1 MAIQTIPITTVSETI
16 TYTSTNNT
24 AVTFM
29 SLCNYEAVDVVCDIH
44 VISPAAVAAPGNLL
58 IKQITIVPG
67 DTYILYHGNEKIV
80 LSDTDVI
87 RVVTA
92 SGGAVG
98 LTVIT
103 SYMEV

>member
-1 MAIQTIPITTVSETI
+1 MAIQTTNIVTAGTDL

-29 SLCNYEAVDVVCDIH
+29 SLCNYNSVDVVCDIH
-44 VISPAAVAAPGNLL
+44 VIAAGGAAANANLL
-58 IKQITIVPG
+58 IKEITIVPG

-87 RVVTA
+87 RVTTVAGT
-92 SGGAVG
+92 VG